1 MSLPVYSRASL
12 SRTAATVVA
21 LVLTATAS
29 AVARE
34 FRAADTQ
41 SEDCPTV
48 QALRYMSRMIA
59 ERGVRPPS
67 AGAASACSN
76 GSDIRRGSS
85 RAVPEP
91 RSAGSYARRSAIP
104 PRRN

>member
-21 LVLTATAS
+21 PFLTATES

-34 FRAADTQ
+34 FRAAGTQ
-41 SEDCPTV
+41 SEDYPTAE
-48 QALRYMSRMIA
+48 ALRCVSRMIA
-59 ERGVRPPS
+59 ERSVGGREIGEYS
-67 AGAASACSN
+67 ETIERIHAGAVN
-76 GSDIRRGSS
+76 LW
-85 RAVPEP
+85 
-91 RSAGSYARRSAIP
+91 AIP